1 MASAGGQSRGWDKR
15 MKAAHIPHALRSIA
29 DRLTTI
35 GIPATVDP
43 TAIRLPGAWIAIDR
57 IDSEVVGN
65 HIAIDVAV
73 YLTCAD
79 RGTTRALDA
88 LSEMLDTV
96 LADLGQSPT
105 SVSIEALSLPQYGA
119 EIPAF
124 KLIYQIG

>member
-1 MASAGGQSRGWDKR
+1 

-29 DRLTTI
+29 DKLTAA

-43 TAIRLPGAWIAIDR
+43 TAIRLPGAWVAIDR
-57 IDSEVVGN
+57 IDPEVMGTT
-65 HIAIDVAV
+65 IAIDVAV

-88 LSEMLDTV
+88 LSDMLDTV
-96 LADLGQSPT
+96 LSEIDQSPA

-119 EIPAF
+119 EIPTF
-124 KLIYQIG
+124 KLVYQIG